1 MENDEGK
8 DKVATKDGKKQEEFF
23 NPVQILKIRLKN
35 IENKNKEKK
44 RMLDLYVRNAR
55 VITEAF
61 DVIKQGS
68 GITNID
74 EIVTTFIK
82 AEEQNY
88 SLFNYVNELDQE
100 CDALE
105 ESNLKIDNEID
116 RYNTMSKLNKTELK
130 EKIEYMKEESEN
142 LRDQIQRGQ
151 AECDDV
157 IEEFGEMQGLVQ
169 EMVKSF
175 KEAHFTARVAE
186 SMQYD
191 EHTSF
196 NENNVTIYLAELEEY
211 ISSLI
216 TYAAF

>member
-1 MENDEGK
+1 
-8 DKVATKDGKKQEEFF
+8 
-23 NPVQILKIRLKN
+23 
-35 IENKNKEKK
+35 
-44 RMLDLYVRNAR
+44 MLDLYVRNAR

-105 ESNLKIDNEID
+105 ESNAKIDNETA
-116 RYNTMSKLNKTELK
+116 RYNTMSRLNKTELK
-130 EKIEYMKEESEN
+130 EKISTMKDESDN

-157 IEEFGEMQGLVQ
+157 IDEFGEMQGLV
-169 EMVKSF
+169 EK
-175 KEAHFTARVAE
+175 
-186 SMQYD
+186 
-191 EHTSF
+191 
-196 NENNVTIYLAELEEY
+196 L
-211 ISSLI
+211 
-216 TYAAF
+216 

>member
-1 MENDEGK
+1 
-8 DKVATKDGKKQEEFF
+8 
-23 NPVQILKIRLKN
+23 
-35 IENKNKEKK
+35 
-44 RMLDLYVRNAR
+44 MLDLYVRNAR

-105 ESNLKIDNEID
+105 ESNAKIDNETA
-116 RYNTMSKLNKTELK
+116 RYNTMSRLNKTELK
-130 EKIEYMKEESEN
+130 EKISTMKDESDN

-157 IEEFGEMQGLVQ
+157 IDEFGEMQGLVE
-169 EMVKSF
+169 EMVNTF
-175 KEAHFTARVAE
+175 KAARFTARVAE

-191 EHTSF
+191 EHTQF

-216 TYAAF
+216 TYSAFQNGDP

>member
-1 MENDEGK
+1 
-8 DKVATKDGKKQEEFF
+8 
-23 NPVQILKIRLKN
+23 
-35 IENKNKEKK
+35 
-44 RMLDLYVRNAR
+44 MLDLYVRNAR

-100 CDALE
+100 CDSLE
-105 ESNLKIDNEID
+105 ESSAKICNEILNLASFKTLPPQFEHQID
-116 RYNTMSKLNKTELK
+116 KATACYNEMTRLNKIELN
-130 EKIEYMKEESEN
+130 EKISSVKDEWDN

-157 IEEFGEMQGLVQ
+157 IEEFGAISQSDEPITA
-169 EMVKSF
+169 
-175 KEAHFTARVAE
+175 EA
-186 SMQYD
+186 
-191 EHTSF
+191 
-196 NENNVTIYLAELEEY
+196 I
-211 ISSLI
+211 LI
-216 TYAAF
+216 DRGFCRL